1 MISFANEA
9 FSKLESSLNK
19 LLPENSPI
27 NTAEQSIDIILQSID
42 ELKEKV
48 KGFQFE
54 TVGEE
59 ILFFKQIKPKF
70 TCKLIYH
77 VELIKIEGKRPIGS
91 VRAQERYLTK
101 QLGKLESYF
110 DDNVDF
116 YQYYRSGSTYLDEK
130 YFVRNVFDIR
140 VHQDAYSFDHDPDF
154 STSHD
159 FKVGKILANEQL
171 RNYLNR
177 SLLELEQNKFTVSKY
192 EEAPKRNLIWTAPK
206 AALVE
211 LMYGLHTAGVFNHSN
226 ADIRQVA
233 HHIQAIFNVDLG
245 NYYKVF
251 QEIRNRKSGRT
262 NFTDQLKKKL
272 IERMDETDG

>member
-1 MISFANEA
+1 MISFANEVYQ
-9 FSKLESSLNK
+9 KLESELNK
-19 LLPENSPI
+19 LLPEDSLI
-27 NTAEQSIDIILQSID
+27 ATAEKSIDVILQAID
-42 ELKEKV
+42 DLKAKV
-48 KGFQFE
+48 RSDPFG

-70 TCKLIYH
+70 TSKLIFN

-91 VRAQERYLTK
+91 SKAQEDFLMK
-101 QLGKLESYF
+101 QLGKLESFF
-110 DDNVDF
+110 DDNLDF

-140 VHQDAYSFDHDPDF
+140 LHQDAYSFDHDPDF

-159 FKVGKILANEQL
+159 FKVGRILANEQL

-177 SLLELEQNKFTVSKY
+177 ALLDLEQNKYAVSKF
-192 EEAPKRNLIWTAPK
+192 EEAPKRTLIWTASK

-211 LMYGLHTAGVFNHSN
+211 LMYSLHTSGVFNHSN

-233 HHIQAIFNVDLG
+233 HHIQSIFSIDLG

-262 NFTDQLKKKL
+262 NFIDQLKKNL
-272 IERMDETDG
+272 VQRMDETDG